1 MAANSQL
8 RATGES
14 PPKPWE
20 QAKGLSDSGTFKPPS
35 VGSTNDVVEASGTA
49 RLSEIV
55 LTTDRTTAVNRNVL
69 GKPLP
74 NRPWERQ
81 TYGSTCG
88 EEVMVVYENS
98 GMYGGGLGG
107 FGGPMGGY
115 RMRGMGPYGE
125 QD

>member
-1 MAANSQL
+1 M
-8 RATGES
+8 
-14 PPKPWE
+14 
-20 QAKGLSDSGTFKPPS
+20 
-35 VGSTNDVVEASGTA
+35 VEASGTA

-88 EEVMVVYENS
+88 GYSSGLNYNS
-98 GMYGGGLGG
+98 RYGLGMYDSSYGGLGSYGGGLYGNG
-107 FGGPMGGY
+107 MYRGGY
-115 RMRGMGPYGE
+115 GGL
-125 QD
+125 

>member
-1 MAANSQL
+1 MVVDYMAMAC
-8 RATGES
+8 
-14 PPKPWE
+14 
-20 QAKGLSDSGTFKPPS
+20 
-35 VGSTNDVVEASGTA
+35 
-49 RLSEIV
+49 I
-55 LTTDRTTAVNRNVL
+55 
-69 GKPLP
+69 
-74 NRPWERQ
+74 
-81 TYGSTCG
+81 